1 MLSVLANRTY
11 RHLFAAQVVAL
22 AGTGL
27 ATVALALLAYDI
39 AGEDAGAVL
48 GTALAI
54 KMVAYVGIAPVAGAF
69 ADKVPRRALL
79 IAMDLARASVAVLLP
94 FVDQVWQIYVL
105 IFVLQAC
112 SAVFTP
118 AFQATIPDVLPEE
131 RDYTKALSLSRLA
144 YDLESLLSPTLAAA
158 LLAFISF
165 QWLFLGTAV
174 GFVGSSLLVL
184 SVLLPKIEPS
194 ASTDGVYDK
203 ITKGI
208 RIFVKTPRLL
218 GLLMLTLA
226 AASAGAMVIVNTVV
240 ILRDTY
246 ARPDTDVALAL
257 AAYGGG
263 SMLAAL
269 LLPKLLASFADR
281 GVMLVGAVVIAA
293 GLLGAAPIIGAAD
306 APWAWPGLLAAWFLL
321 GTGYSA
327 ILTPSGRLLRRSS
340 APQDRPALFAAQF
353 ALSHACWLITY
364 PLAGLA
370 GAAFGMP
377 ITLMI
382 LAGIAAVGLVAAL
395 TLWPRRDPETVEH
408 FHEGLRPDHPHLTGA
423 RQVAGGYRQEH
434 RFAIDD
440 IHTHWP
446 SAD

>member
-39 AGEDAGAVL
+39 AGEEAGAVL

-54 KMVAYVGIAPVAGAF
+54 KMVAYVGIAPIASAF

-79 IAMDLARASVAVLLP
+79 ITMDIARASVALLLP
-94 FVDQVWQIYVL
+94 FVDQIWQIYVL

-131 RDYTKALSLSRLA
+131 REYTKALSLSRLA

-165 QWLFLGTAV
+165 PWLFLGTAV
-174 GFVGSSLLVL
+174 GFLASSLLVL
-184 SVLLPKIEPS
+184 SALLPKIKS
-194 ASTDGVYDK
+194 AASTGGVYEK

-208 RIFVKTPRLL
+208 RIYVKTPRLL
-218 GLLMLTLA
+218 GLLMLTFA

-246 ARPDTDVALAL
+246 ARADADVALAL
-257 AAYGGG
+257 AAYGAG

-269 LLPKLLASFADR
+269 LLPKLLDR
-281 GVMLVGAVVIAA
+281 FSDRSTMLVGAAVIAI
-293 GLLGAAPIIGAAD
+293 GLLSTAPVIDAAKEF
-306 APWAWPGLLAAWFLL
+306 WAWPALLAAWFVL

-340 APQDRPALFAAQF
+340 QPSDRPALFAAQF

-364 PLAGLA
+364 PFAGLA

-377 ITLMI
+377 ITVMA
-382 LAGIAAVGLVAAL
+382 LAGIAATGLFAAL
-395 TLWPRRDPETVEH
+395 NLWPSQDPETLEH
-408 FHEGLRPDHPHLTGA
+408 FHEGLRADHPHLVGA
-423 RQVAGGYRQEH
+423 RKVAGGYRHEH
-434 RFAIDD
+434 PFVIDD
-440 IHTHWP
+440 MHARWP
-446 SAD
+446 TAY